1 MLVDQEY
8 IQWSLWG
15 AAAFS
20 SFVSLLV
27 VFVVISRLSRLAGKL
42 DADPAAAK
50 LNALEMAQERIER
63 NVRDDLRAAREEG
76 TASAKDLREEVTKSI
91 AALAETLRT
100 QSAEAAKQQK
110 ENLDQVSQTLRQ
122 MASDSAAQFSKNQ
135 EALLTTFRELRD
147 QVIQN
152 LDAMKADAGERTK
165 ALTETVTASLDRFAK
180 NSIEQ
185 NQQMFDIQRAQHE
198 DFGKRL
204 EVLSEKN
211 AQTGEALKL
220 SVENQLGVLRKENG
234 EKLEQMRVTVDEKLQ
249 GTLDKR
255 LGDSFKIV
263 SERLEA
269 VHQGLGEMQN
279 LATGVGDLKRVLTNV
294 KSRGSW
300 GEVQLGALLEQIL
313 TPAQYVANATMSEF
327 GNERVEY
334 AIRLPGSGETEECLL
349 PIDAKFPIEDYER
362 LQAASEIGDIAAVE
376 EASKALETRI
386 KNSAKDISSKY
397 IRPPK
402 TTDFAILFLPTEGLY
417 AEIIRRPGLCDD
429 LQRTYRVTVAGPTT
443 LTAILS
449 SLQMGFRT
457 LAIQER
463 SSEVWQVLSAVKEE
477 FGKFGPVLEKVKKK
491 LQEASNQIDNVEVRG
506 RAINRKLRN
515 VEILPANDAQV
526 LIETLEED
534 LGFDDDDAEA
544 DGKLS
549 A

>member
-1 MLVDQEY
+1 MVVDQEY

-42 DADPAAAK
+42 DDDPAAAK
-50 LNALEMAQERIER
+50 LSALELAQERIER

-100 QSAEAAKQQK
+100 QSAEAAKHQK

-122 MASDSAAQFSKNQ
+122 MASDSAAQFSRNQ

-204 EVLSEKN
+204 EALSERN
-211 AQTGEALKL
+211 TQSGEALKL
-220 SVENQLGVLRKENG
+220 SVENQLGVLRRENG

-362 LQAASEIGDIAAVE
+362 LQTASEIGDIAAVE

-429 LQRTYRVTVAGPTT
+429 LQRSYRVTVAGPTT

-506 RAINRKLRN
+506 RAINRKLRT

-534 LGFDDDDAEA
+534 LGFDDGDAEA